1 MARRT
6 NPHIGSTLESFLK
19 EEGILKSATRKA
31 AKAVTAWRIA
41 RDRKSRSREGAQ
53 TRIET
58 RRVG

>member
-19 EEGILKSATRKA
+19 EECILKSAARKA

-41 RDRKSRSREGAQ
+41 QDRKSRSP
-53 TRIET
+53 
-58 RRVG
+58 RRRPNTERQA